1 MSGRTHAA
9 YANYFQNGRK
19 AHRLAEVERQLAA
32 ETSHQQ
38 EERQLEAE
46 ARSAENITDHFPRV
60 IPDTPLIEWLPGHY
74 IHRSEWEAYR
84 DGLKV
89 IDVTEQRL
97 AVDPQVIS
105 FQWNY
110 FVMQYHWP
118 WRLENYAIK
127 YELVCP

>member
-1 MSGRTHAA
+1 MAHSHQTFADFA
-9 YANYFQNGRK
+9 QNGRK
-19 AHRLAEVERQLAA
+19 AQRLAEVERQLAA

-38 EERQLEAE
+38 EERQLKAD
-46 ARSAENITDHFPRV
+46 ITDHFPRV
-60 IPDTPLIEWLPGHY
+60 IADTPLIEWLPGHY

-110 FVMQYHWP
+110 FVMQYQWP

-127 YELVCP
+127 YEFVCP